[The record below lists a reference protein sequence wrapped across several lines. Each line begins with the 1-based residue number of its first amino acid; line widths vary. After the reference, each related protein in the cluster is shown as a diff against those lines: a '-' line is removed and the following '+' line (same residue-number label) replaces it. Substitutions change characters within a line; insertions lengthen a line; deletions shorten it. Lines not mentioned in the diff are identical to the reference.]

1 MNADQLI
8 QYVSWLTYILI
19 FANAVVQAVRRP
31 RRANID
37 IALFFTST
45 TIIIALSVL
54 NRLEL
59 VQADSIWSRASS
71 ILSTSLFVALP
82 YLLLRLVDDFSDV
95 PAWLMRS
102 AEVVLGL
109 IVLVVIAAPDLLRV
123 LLLPLIGYM
132 VGLLF
137 YGTLA
142 FWRESRKSSGV
153 TRRRLVAIALGS
165 IFLGTFLIVLG
176 LVSFLPGL
184 AGLGR
189 ALADGLSLA
198 SGVSYFMGFA
208 PPRILRRA
216 WQEPELRAFLGRA
229 ASLPRLPDTNSIMR
243 ALEQGVRDSVGAP
256 SSRIGLWNE
265 ETQTLHFSMD
275 SEELELQ
282 PNMESIAG
290 RAFLQQSPA
299 FTDDVNRDT
308 PGVAPQAQTY
318 GAKAIL
324 AAPIT
329 AGNRKLGVL
338 TAYAPRAPIFAD
350 EDLEL
355 VKLLADQAAV
365 ILESRA
371 LIDEAARVRAREEV
385 ARLKED
391 FLSAAAHD
399 LKTPLTVLVAQ
410 AQFLERKA
418 TRNPE
423 APTDPGGLRRIVQEA
438 QRLRQLVLELLD
450 ASRAEQGM
458 LVGDLEDVDLVEVA
472 QQVCARRGTQ
482 RHPCKVDAAGQ
493 VPGRYDSV
501 RIVQLV
507 ENLVENAIKY
517 SPEGGPVQVRV
528 WRDGERNYLSVRDR
542 GIGIPSADIPH
553 LFERFHRGAN
563 VNDRRFAGMGLG
575 LFICRGIAEQHGGRI
590 WATSEPGK
598 GSTFHVTLPV
608 NPETVIARQGT
619 AAANEQVEGVTAP
632 GSEQSMGGPGQG
644 SRTPGTPLVLAEGG
658 THGAARPNTGD

>member
-8 QYVSWLTYILI
+8 QYISWLTYILI
-19 FANAVVQAVRRP
+19 FARAIVEAVRRP
-31 RRANID
+31 RRANFN
-37 IALFFTST
+37 IALFFSST

-54 NRLEL
+54 GRLGL
-59 VQADSIWSRASS
+59 LPSDTFWARVFSVVTTAV
-71 ILSTSLFVALP
+71 FVALP

-95 PAWLMRS
+95 PVWLMRAS
-102 AEVVLGL
+102 EVLLGL
-109 IVLVVIAAPDLLRV
+109 TIVAVVAAPNLLRV
-123 LLLPLIGYM
+123 LVLPIIAYM

-153 TRRRLVAIALGS
+153 TRRRLMAVALGS
-165 IFLGTFLIVLG
+165 VFLGLQLIALG
-176 LVSFLPGL
+176 LVSIFPDV
-184 AGLGR
+184 AGLSR
-189 ALADGLSLA
+189 PLADVLGLA
-198 SGVSYFMGFA
+198 SGISYFLGFA
-208 PPRILRRA
+208 TPLFLRRA

-229 ASLPRLPDTNSIMR
+229 ASLPRLPDTASIMR
-243 ALEQGVRDSVGAP
+243 ELEQGARNSVGAP
-256 SSRIGLWNE
+256 NARIGWWNE
-265 ETQTLHFSMD
+265 ETQALHFAMD
-275 SEELELQ
+275 GEELEFR
-282 PNMESIAG
+282 PTMETIAG
-290 RAFLQQSPA
+290 RAFLQQKPA
-299 FTDDVNRDT
+299 FTDDVTRDT
-308 PGVAPQAQTY
+308 PQVALQAQSY

-329 AGNRKLGVL
+329 AGSRKLGVL
-338 TAYAPRAPIFAD
+338 AAYAPRAPIFAD

-365 ILESRA
+365 VLESRA

-418 TRNPE
+418 IRNPE
-423 APTDPGGLRRIVQEA
+423 APVDPESIRRIVHEA

-458 LVGDLEDVDLVEVA
+458 LVGDLEDVDLAELA
-472 QQVCARRGTQ
+472 RQVCARRGSES
-482 RHPCKVDAAGQ
+482 HPCTVEGDEQ
-493 VPGRYDSV
+493 VPGRYDAV
-501 RIVQLV
+501 RIVQLL
-507 ENLVENAIKY
+507 ENLVENAVKY
-517 SPEGGPVQVRV
+517 SPNGGAVYVRIWREGSN
-528 WRDGERNYLSVRDR
+528 NYLSVSDR

-575 LFICRGIAEQHGGRI
+575 LFICRGIAEQHGGSI
-590 WATSEPGK
+590 SATSEPGK
-598 GSTFHVTLPV
+598 GSTFQVELPV
-608 NPETVIARQGT
+608 NPETVIAKQGSGAT
-619 AAANEQVEGVTAP
+619 NEQNNDGASAGPEQIVAGTSAAAV
-632 GSEQSMGGPGQG
+632 
-644 SRTPGTPLVLAEGG
+644 
-658 THGAARPNTGD
+658 AR